1 MGKRE
6 EGKRNKNNTNKAKQ
20 NTHTKTQQTNKIQRS
35 IKGFSFIDS
44 YVSSN
49 PIR

>member
-20 NTHTKTQQTNKIQRS
+20 NTHKKLNKQTKSRDI
-35 IKGFSFIDS
+35 
-44 YVSSN
+44 
-49 PIR
+49 